1 MTQNPATPIA
11 PQAPVAGV
19 TQAPSAAQML
29 QAAREMRSE
38 LRNQLSRQQSLRR
51 DLAREIDRAAPGGP
65 QSAGLEARLAEVDAR
80 ITALDKQLAVA
91 DQQVA
96 QATAVPGAVVP
107 DPPRPIVQR
116 NGPSEEVVVLGTVFM
131 VFVLMPLAVAYARR
145 LWKRGAT
152 ALMEL
157 PAELS
162 ERLTRLEQA
171 VDAVA
176 VELERVGEGQRYV
189 TNLFADQGR
198 ALGPGAAEPLGVRER
213 EAVHQARR

>member
-65 QSAGLEARLAEVDAR
+65 QSAG

-116 NGPSEEVVVLGTVFM
+116 NGPSEEFVVLGTVFM